1 MQSENWKKIKEILEE
16 ALKIKPDGRQA
27 FLNKSGADA
36 EIRAEVESLLAFEE
50 EAEDMMHL
58 SAVEFSGDF
67 FDADENVLTGKNIGA
82 YRIIR
87 ELGFGGMGAV
97 YLAARADGKFEQK
110 VALKLL
116 KREMN
121 TAALRRRFQQEREIL
136 ASLQHPNIALLLDAG
151 TTDDRIPFLAME
163 YVEGLP
169 INDYCNKHDLGLP
182 ERLDLFRK
190 VCSAVGF
197 AHRNLIVHRDLK
209 PSNILVSE
217 DGIPKLLDFGISKI
231 LSSEFDSLNSAT
243 ITRLGVMTPAYAS
256 PEQLRRESVTTATDI
271 YSLGVILYELLS
283 GHRPFEAKEDEV
295 REIYRAVLEIEPLA
309 PSSMIEK
316 TAKIIKEKTGAK
328 NEIRNSENRTGQNKS
343 RYTVPQPIGIRPQ
356 NLRGDLDNIV
366 LKALKKEP
374 ERRYSSAE
382 NLAEDIRRHQEGL
395 PVAARSDTFSYR
407 AEKFI
412 KRNRTSAVAGTLIL
426 LAIIAGIVAT
436 LWQARV
442 AQAERAR
449 AEKRFNDVR
458 SLANSFLFEFS
469 PIIENLPGSTPAREL
484 LVRRALEYLD
494 NLSQEAGADAE
505 LRRELAKAYEKVG
518 DVQGNPYNPNL
529 GDIKGALESYEKAHV
544 IRRQLLDEE
553 PSDLAVMS
561 DLANNLKL
569 IADIQSNGGDY
580 DKAVGFYDQALAL
593 REKIVESN
601 PQDFDSRAKLAELL
615 RARGLIPFFEGDNK
629 KAVEY
634 YSRAKDINEQLR
646 REQPE
651 NPKINEQY
659 AYMLVAIGEAQG
671 WDSDFEGASKNL
683 QTGLEMLIPL
693 GEKYPNDFSI
703 QRSVMLAYNKKAENY
718 QDLEQFE
725 KSVEL
730 FSKGVEIAQN
740 SAKADPQNVQ
750 AKRDVAMGNKKLAQV
765 LDDAGKSRES
775 LEKLTLALDIFKQ
788 LAAADPNNTE
798 APYDVANT
806 RFSIGETY
814 LTLKDYDAA
823 LETFQKAR
831 DEFRTVLN
839 TNPENIYAVRMSSY
853 NLQGIGDS
861 CAALAEK
868 RNRQEF
874 LQKALESFSAAL
886 DNFNKLKTDGNLG
899 EVDSKII
906 GEIEKKVELVKGKI
920 NG

>member
-1 MQSENWKKIKEILEE
+1 MQPENWKKIKEILDE
-16 ALKIKPDGRQA
+16 ALKIEPVRRQD
-27 FLNKSGADA
+27 FLNKSGASA
-36 EIRAEVESLLAFEE
+36 EIRAEVESLLAFEA

-67 FDADENVLTGKNIGA
+67 FDADENVLIGKNVGA

-87 ELGFGGMGAV
+87 ELGQGGMGAV
-97 YLAARADGKFEQK
+97 YLAERADGKFEQK

-136 ASLQHPNIALLLDAG
+136 ASLQHPNIACLLDAG
-151 TTDDRIPFLAME
+151 TTDDRVPFLAME

-169 INDYCNKHDLGLP
+169 INDYCNKHDSGLH

-190 VCSAVGF
+190 VCAAVAF

-209 PSNILVSE
+209 PSNILVNE

-283 GHRPFEAKEDEV
+283 GHRPFETKEDDLK
-295 REIYRAVLEIEPLA
+295 EIYRAVLEIEPAA
-309 PSSMIEK
+309 PSSMAET
-316 TAKIIKEKTGAK
+316 TAKISKEKTGEK
-328 NEIRNSENRTGQNKS
+328 NEIGNSENQTGQNKS
-343 RYTVPQPIGIRPQ
+343 RYTAPQPIGIRPQ

-395 PVAARSDTFSYR
+395 PVTARADTFSYR

-412 KRNRTSAVAGTLIL
+412 KRNRASAVAAALVL
-426 LAIIAGIVAT
+426 LAIIAGILAT

-442 AQAERAR
+442 ARAERAR

-458 SLANSFLFEFS
+458 TLANSFLFEFS
-469 PIIENLPGSTPAREL
+469 PKIENLPGSIPAREL
-484 LVRRALEYLD
+484 LVKRALEYLD
-494 NLSQEAGADAE
+494 KLSQEAGTDAE
-505 LRRELAKAYEKVG
+505 LQRELAKAYEKVG

-529 GDIKGALESYEKAHV
+529 GDIKGALESYEKAQL
-544 IRRQLLDEE
+544 IRRQLLDRE

-580 DKAVGFYDQALAL
+580 DKAVGFYDQALDL

-629 KAVEY
+629 KAIEY
-634 YSRAKDINEQLR
+634 YSRAKDINEKLR
-646 REQPE
+646 REQPD

-659 AYMLVAIGEAQG
+659 AYMFVAIGEAQG
-671 WDSDFEGASKNL
+671 WDNDFEGASKNL

-693 GEKYPNDFSI
+693 GEKYPFDFSI
-703 QRSVMLAYNKKAENY
+703 QRSLMLAYNKKAENY
-718 QDLEQFE
+718 QDLKDFE

-750 AKRDVAMGNKKLAQV
+750 AKRDVAMGNKKLAQT

-775 LEKLTLALDIFKQ
+775 LEKLNLALDIFKQ

-806 RFSIGETY
+806 GFSIGETY

-831 DEFRTVLN
+831 DEFRAVLRA
-839 TNPENIYAVRMSSY
+839 NPENIYAVRMSSY
-853 NLQGIGDS
+853 NLEGIGNS
-861 CAALAEK
+861 CLALAEK

-874 LQKALESFSAAL
+874 LQQALENFSAAL
-886 DNFNKLKTDGNLG
+886 DNFKKLKNEGNLG